1 MELTKEEREA
11 VDRKFENPRA
21 TVKCPRCG
29 SELKYKEFPTAAS
42 VKCEKERCIEVN
54 IRGI

>member
-11 VDRKFENPRA
+11 VDRKFDNPNA
-21 TVKCPRCG
+21 TVTCPRCG

-42 VKCEKERCIEVN
+42 VKCETKNCIEVN